1 VQEPNFELW
10 RERREQVMREVQTN
24 RLGRGLLAAR
34 QGASSRPADRR
45 QAPRGVAPTT
55 RESPVLNHP
64 EHRRRSS
71 GPYPYQARDLFSRS
85 EFGEPGVGPCPRNRG
100 RWTRTDW

>member
-34 QGASSRPADRR
+34 QGASSRPAPD
-45 QAPRGVAPTT
+45 PRGRRIAGKLLAALRLP
-55 RESPVLNHP
+55 REKA
-64 EHRRRSS
+64 RS
-71 GPYPYQARDLFSRS
+71 
-85 EFGEPGVGPCPRNRG
+85 
-100 RWTRTDW
+100 